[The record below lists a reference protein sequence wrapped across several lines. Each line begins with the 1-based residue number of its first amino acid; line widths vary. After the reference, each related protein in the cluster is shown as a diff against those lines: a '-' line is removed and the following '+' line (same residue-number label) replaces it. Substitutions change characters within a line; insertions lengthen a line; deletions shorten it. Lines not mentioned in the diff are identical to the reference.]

1 MADIHNTPNNAVSVN
16 NSSAKP
22 KLPLWLLII
31 IIGVALVLLYLIS
44 NNHLVRMI
52 APYAIAYTIPMLMT
66 ALGGLYSERSGVTNL
81 GLEGLMLV
89 GYFATALT
97 IKLTEQTGA
106 LFVLPVGLL
115 LGFLAG
121 AVFSILHAFAS
132 INLKADQIISGTAIN
147 MLASALT
154 VYLARIIAGSGNV
167 RIVMGI
173 VRRDIPVL
181 SKIPVLGPLFFT
193 QSYWSTWVALLIWGL
208 SWFLLYK
215 TSFGLRLRACG
226 EHPSAVASAGIN
238 VYGMRYFGVMMSG
251 ALAGLGGGIILV
263 TYSGEFN
270 GTVAGLGFLSIA
282 ALIFGQ
288 WKPLGIL
295 GATFFFGIATTIA
308 NVSMVIPQFGV
319 IPPVIFKVFPY
330 VVTLLALVAFSKNS
344 AAPKAVGD
352 PF

>member
-1 MADIHNTPNNAVSVN
+1 MAS
-16 NSSAKP
+16 
-22 KLPLWLLII
+22 
-31 IIGVALVLLYLIS
+31 
-44 NNHLVRMI
+44 
-52 APYAIAYTIPMLMT
+52 
-66 ALGGLYSERSGVTNL
+66 LGGLYSERSGVTNL

-89 GYFATALT
+89 GYFATAVT
-97 IKLTEQTGA
+97 IKLTESTGA
-106 LFVLPVGLL
+106 LWVVPLGLFI
-115 LGFLAG
+115 GFLAG
-121 AVFSILHAFAS
+121 AMFSLLHAFAS
-132 INLKADQIISGTAIN
+132 INLKADQVISGTAIN

-167 RIVMGI
+167 RVMMVI
-173 VRRDIPVL
+173 NRNDIPGLVN
-181 SKIPVLGPLFFT
+181 IPILGPLFFT
-193 QSYWSTWVALLIWGL
+193 QSYWSTWVALGIWAL
-208 SWFLLYK
+208 SWVLLYK

-238 VYGMRYFGVMMSG
+238 VYGMRYFGVLMSG

-308 NVSMVIPQFGV
+308 NVSMVIPEFGV

-344 AAPKAVGD
+344 AAPKASGE